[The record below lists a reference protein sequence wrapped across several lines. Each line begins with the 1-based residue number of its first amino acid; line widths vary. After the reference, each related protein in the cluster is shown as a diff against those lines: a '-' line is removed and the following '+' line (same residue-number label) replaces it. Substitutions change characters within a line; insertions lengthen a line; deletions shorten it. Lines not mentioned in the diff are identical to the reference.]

1 MNSKTSQADNS
12 STGDLAS
19 VDNKAGKR
27 TWNEL
32 IEQAKGGCDLALV
45 EIIEQFE
52 TYLLMVAKTGMKN
65 SLQGKFGASDIL
77 QISLIEAHKSIEKFN
92 GTSVSEI
99 RNWLKRIVLNNLLDQ
114 SKQYTGTH
122 KRSLDREN
130 AMGSRDLPS
139 GLDTPSVVIRREETD
154 AKLMQLVDAL
164 PEKQRF
170 VVEARHRF
178 GLSYAEIAVQL
189 GTSEVNARQLWS
201 RAVKQLRERLD
212 SQSEN

>member
-1 MNSKTSQADNS
+1 
-12 STGDLAS
+12 
-19 VDNKAGKR
+19 
-27 TWNEL
+27 
-32 IEQAKGGCDLALV
+32 
-45 EIIEQFE
+45 
-52 TYLLMVAKTGMKN
+52 
-65 SLQGKFGASDIL
+65 
-77 QISLIEAHKSIEKFN
+77 
-92 GTSVSEI
+92 
-99 RNWLKRIVLNNLLDQ
+99 
-114 SKQYTGTH
+114 
-122 KRSLDREN
+122 
-130 AMGSRDLPS
+130 MGSRDLPS